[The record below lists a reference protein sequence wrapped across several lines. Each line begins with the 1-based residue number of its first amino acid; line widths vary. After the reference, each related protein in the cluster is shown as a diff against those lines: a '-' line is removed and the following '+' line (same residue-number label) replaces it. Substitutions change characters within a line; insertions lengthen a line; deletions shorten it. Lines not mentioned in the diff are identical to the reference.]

1 MIFVNYLGL
10 RSLIVDNEF
19 SMKLTIILGLILSIQ
34 AVIVNAQVIGKW
46 KTIGDIDKTEKAI
59 VEIYEQD
66 GKLFGK
72 VIKLLPT
79 AVHSTCERCSGDLR
93 GKPIEGMV
101 ILMDLTKTPNG
112 GKQGKVLDPSNGNVY
127 KAYIELEEPDK
138 LKLRGYLGT
147 PTLGRTQYW
156 YRVK

>member
-1 MIFVNYLGL
+1 MTL
-10 RSLIVDNEF
+10 R
-19 SMKLTIILGLILSIQ
+19 IILGVVILIPSVFL
-34 AVIVNAQVIGKW
+34 NAQVTGQW

-72 VIKLLPT
+72 VIKLLPS
-79 AVHSTCERCSGDLR
+79 AVHTTCDRCPGDLK

-101 ILMDLTKTPNG
+101 ILMGLTKTADGGTNG
-112 GKQGKVLDPSNGNVY
+112 KILDPSNGNTY
-127 KAYIELEEPDK
+127 KCYIELDGTDK
-138 LKLRGYLGT
+138 LKLRGYIGT